1 MVLFIAPLLGLFY
14 FQLQLDK
21 NGMVYFKLNVNNT
34 DRHLYPED
42 VGSIIISTL
51 RSAAASNLSSPVTRA
66 VLSVP
71 AEFDQQQRN
80 YTRKAAQLAG
90 NLELFLV
97 LLVC

>member
-1 MVLFIAPLLGLFY
+1 MFPH

-21 NGMVYFKLNVNNT
+21 NGMVFFRLTVNNT
-34 DRHLYPED
+34 EKHLYPED
-42 VGSIIISTL
+42 IGSVIISTL

-80 YTRKAAQLAG
+80 YTRKAAELAG
-90 NLELFLV
+90 SFY
-97 LLVC
+97 LLTTIGSVIKIL

>member
-1 MVLFIAPLLGLFY
+1 
-14 FQLQLDK
+14 
-21 NGMVYFKLNVNNT
+21 MVYFKLNVNNT

-90 NLELFLV
+90 NLELFLILTLV
-97 LLVC
+97 LLNPDMSCLCKQCRSRSFGF